1 MSVPLLKVGA
11 VLSTMIMITNWMSQ
25 KLPTLVGLH
34 QDVARPG
41 TSEKII
47 SVLYPGEDDGWQ
59 VYGSVQE
66 KCVCSIL
73 TPAQGVCSSDPR
85 YARLRQTSDH
95 VQNVSQYI
103 EMFNSRTSQDL
114 QQLRDSEMLLISM
127 ETRLK
132 TALNN
137 PQSLTTT
144 SLQELRWSMSQ
155 FGPVRVV
162 LGRIWADVGQLESL
176 KDEMEKLKGALF
188 ILQERFTLQHYHQ
201 LQHKALT
208 LQHNLQTCSRR
219 LGCGRLTG
227 ISAPLTVRSLG
238 SRFGSWMMDSL
249 IDSSDSRVWVMEGY
263 FKGKRL
269 VEYQSLSDFA
279 DGQNFIIHHLPQ
291 PWSGTGHVV
300 YNGSLYYNKHHSN
313 VLVRYHLSSGRVLV
327 QRSLDQAG
335 YNNSFPYSWG
345 GSSDIDLMADETGL
359 WVVYTTLPNGGNV
372 VIGRLDPNTLE
383 VERSWDTGFPKR
395 SAGESFLICETLYV
409 TNSHLA
415 GAKVH
420 FSYHTSTS
428 SYEYTDIAFHN
439 QYSHIS
445 MLDYNPR
452 IRALFTWNNGHQV
465 IYDITLLHFIRTSRD
480 TWTTKTTDRNIT
492 NFIL

>member
-1 MSVPLLKVGA
+1 MSVPLLKIGA
-11 VLSTMIMITNWMSQ
+11 VLSTMIMLTNWMSQ
-25 KLPTLVGLH
+25 RLPSLVGLDQH
-34 QDVARPG
+34 VARPG

-47 SVLYPGEDDGWQ
+47 GVLYPGEDDGWQ
-59 VYGSVQE
+59 VFGSGQG

-73 TPAQGVCSSDPR
+73 TPDQSVCSGDPR
-85 YARLRQTSDH
+85 HTRLQKISDH
-95 VQNVSQYI
+95 VQNVSQFM
-103 EMFNSRTSQDL
+103 ELLNSRTSQDL
-114 QQLRDSEMLLISM
+114 QQLRNSETLLITV

-132 TALNN
+132 TAHNN
-137 PQSLTTT
+137 PQSLTNN

-155 FGPVRVV
+155 CRPLKVL
-162 LGRIWADVGQLESL
+162 LGRFRTDVGQIEFVREELEQLNSSL
-176 KDEMEKLKGALF
+176 S
-188 ILQERFTLQHYHQ
+188 ILQEQFTVYHYHQ
-201 LQHKALT
+201 LQHRAFVLERH
-208 LQHNLQTCSRR
+208 LQACAIQ
-219 LGCGRLTG
+219 LGCGRLTS
-227 ISAPLTVRSLG
+227 IAAPLTVRSSG

-249 IDSSDSRVWVMEGY
+249 IDSSDSRVWVMDGY

-279 DGQNFIIHHLPQ
+279 NGQNFIVHHLPH

-313 VLVRYHLSSGRVLV
+313 VLVRYHLDSGRVLQ
-327 QRSLDQAG
+327 QRTLDQAG
-335 YNNSFPYSWG
+335 YNNTFPYSWG

-359 WVVYTTLPNGGNV
+359 WVVYSTIPSGGNMV
-372 VIGRLDPNTLE
+372 VSRLDPNTLE

-395 SAGESFLICETLYV
+395 SAGESFMICGTLYV

-420 FSYHTSTS
+420 FTYYTSSS
-428 SYEYTDIAFHN
+428 SYEYTEISFHN

-452 IRALFTWNNGHQV
+452 MRALHTWNNGHQV
-465 IYDITLLHFIRTSRD
+465 IYDITLLHFIRTNKQD
-480 TWTTKTTDRNIT
+480 NNNTP
-492 NFIL
+492 